1 MRSQFAPSSA
11 TTTNSTGT
19 TSAARAAGH
28 CHRPPSSP
36 AAPAI
41 SSTAPGV
48 RRGAAYS
55 VAEPRVTDSS
65 EWSASRCSS
74 AVPGTG
80 STRPASAVKCWA
92 TERSASP
99 SPRSV
104 PASSRSPSPT
114 RSPARSAVGTRSP
127 SAPSRAVASAVG
139 AAAPPPPWRARSTRA
154 RNPSRSSRAW
164 SRSASRALRRAGCS
178 RPGKER
184 SATRSSSARSRDSA
198 HVRCARFAWPS
209 ARRCPWPRLSRP
221 VTSARSGSGSRESG
235 TMSTGSPAPVSSPA
249 NRVSASRQA
258 RSLTSVGRS
267 CSSSRTP
274 GAAME
279 WGSFRRFSRT
289 RTKTSGTDRRSTSTA
304 SAAGSSGSGRSRA
317 VRAER
322 RSPAHT
328 RPVVEARRVVGRT
341 SRMVGEVRLLPAACR
356 NRGSCPPAAPG
367 SGSRPP
373 PGNRTAVRT
382 GAGGRS
388 ARPGCR

>member
-1 MRSQFAPSSA
+1 M
-11 TTTNSTGT
+11 
-19 TSAARAAGH
+19 
-28 CHRPPSSP
+28 
-36 AAPAI
+36 
-41 SSTAPGV
+41 SSTPPGV
-48 RRGAAYS
+48 RGGAAYS
-55 VAEPRVTDSS
+55 VAEPRFTDSS

-114 RSPARSAVGTRSP
+114 RSPALSADGTRSP

-139 AAAPPPPWRARSTRA
+139 AAAPPPPWRARSTRV

-164 SRSASRALRRAGCS
+164 CRSASRASRRAGCS
-178 RPGKER
+178 RPGKAR

-198 HVRCARFAWPS
+198 HARYARFTGPS
-209 ARRCPWPRLSRP
+209 GRRCPWPRASRP
-221 VTSARSGSGSRESG
+221 ATSTRSGSGSRASG
-235 TMSTGSPAPVSSPA
+235 VMSTGAPDPESSPA

-258 RSLTSVGRS
+258 RSLTSAARS

-274 GAAME
+274 GAATE
-279 WGSFRRFSRT
+279 SGSFRRPSRT
-289 RTKTSGTDRRSTSTA
+289 RTKTSGTDNRSTRTA
-304 SAAGSSGSGRSRA
+304 SEAGSSGSGRSRA

-328 RPVVEARRVVGRT
+328 RPVEEPRRVVGRT
-341 SRMVGEVRLLPAACR
+341 SRRSGR
-356 NRGSCPPAAPG
+356 NASSPPAYEPG
-367 SGSRPP
+367 ELPTSSTRILVSP
-373 PGNRTAVRT
+373 TAR
-382 GAGGRS
+382 
-388 ARPGCR
+388 